1 MPRIRWQRLR
11 KLSSARHRRDWSERY
26 AVRDAHGR
34 TVRDEMNRA
43 IITD

>member
-11 KLSSARHRRDWSERY
+11 KISSARARRDWRERY

-34 TVRDEMNRA
+34 TVRDEQNRA
-43 IITD
+43 ITTD